1 MMRQACN
8 HVAYAMIYIYTS
20 KETRE
25 INVTVVVI
33 PDTTK
38 VERALHGSLDLG
50 SKFGQDVW
58 EEIQYCG
65 SFSPESLEDGLWR
78 RLVF

>member
-1 MMRQACN
+1 VCVCVCVCLR
-8 HVAYAMIYIYTS
+8 
-20 KETRE
+20 
-25 INVTVVVI
+25 VI
-33 PDTTK
+33 PDTTQ

>member
-1 MMRQACN
+1 MCVCVCVCLR
-8 HVAYAMIYIYTS
+8 
-20 KETRE
+20 
-25 INVTVVVI
+25 VI
-33 PDTTK
+33 PDTTQ

-78 RLVF
+78 RLVFELLANHLQLHPPTPHP